1 MRTTSALPAQSFE
14 EMSPRDKHWP
24 RSPPRR
30 KRPAFYCLILLL
42 LSSIVLFRLT
52 YRNFSA
58 LYLTAFGPSHESGP
72 PRGFSIQLHPKDHVR
87 RLPTSLTH
95 HWNITKGLRA
105 PDGVNKTVYLI
116 NGGQY

>member
-1 MRTTSALPAQSFE
+1 
-14 EMSPRDKHWP
+14 MSPEKHWM

-30 KRPAFYCLILLL
+30 KRPAYYCLTLLL
-42 LSSIVLFRLT
+42 ISTAILFVLT
-52 YRNFSA
+52 YRKFSGFR
-58 LYLTAFGPSHESGP
+58 LSAFGSSYASRP
-72 PRGFSIQLHPKDHVR
+72 PRVFSIQLHPRDHIT

-116 NGGQY
+116 NGGQPQAQVLDT